1 MILINSATDTVM
13 CTKCVGGREVQ
24 ILDIQIF
31 SGRNIYSHKPVI
43 KVLADIGELYRYPT
57 KDIEGF
63 NEKILEYLPGLKK
76 HYCSLGYEG
85 GFLERLNE
93 GTYIGHVAEHMI
105 IEIQNML
112 GYDVHYG
119 KTRVEK
125 EPSVY
130 YIVYEYINERCGIEC
145 ARTIFEIINEILN
158 NEEVDFSSKLER
170 LRQIALEYD
179 LGPSTKAIYVEA
191 KKRGIPVTR
200 IGNGSLIQLGYGKY
214 SRLIQASLTDL
225 PSCISVDIASNKDIT
240 KRILRDYMI
249 PVPDGDITHSV
260 EGAIFTAKNIGFPVV
275 VKPLDGNQG
284 KGVTVNV
291 NTEEEV
297 KAAFIEAKKYS
308 NSVLVEE
315 YINGN
320 DYRLLVVGNKVS
332 AASERRPPFVTGDGI
347 HTIWE
352 LVEIEN
358 SNELRGVDHE
368 KPLTKIKLDDL
379 AKKVLHSQGCDENYI
394 PKDNEVIFL
403 RYNSNISTGGTAR
416 DCTEEV
422 HPLNAEL
429 AVKAAKA
436 LGLDIAGIDVCCED
450 ISKPLYEQK
459 GAIIEVNASPGLRMH
474 IYPSAGESRNVAE
487 DIINMMFPEG
497 KEHSIP
503 IVSVTGTNGKTTTTR
518 LIAHVL
524 KVQGKRVGMTTTSG
538 IYIDG
543 QCLMKGDNTG
553 SVSARLLL
561 SNKTIDAAVLETAR
575 GGIIR
580 KGLGYDLADV
590 GVITNISED
599 HLGIDGVNTL
609 EDLAFVKSL
618 VIEAV
623 KSDGYAVIN
632 ADDKF
637 ADYFL
642 KRARSEVILFSKD
655 KHNPLLNNH
664 IEQGKMAVFIENDEI
679 IMINK
684 GIKMHLIKVQDIP
697 ITFSGMLD
705 CNIEN
710 CLAAISALLGLNMP
724 LEIIERG
731 LKTFLPDTDL
741 NAGRFNIFNM
751 GEFKVMLDYGHNPA
765 GIQEVVKFI
774 KKLEAK
780 RFVGVVGM
788 PGDRQDSSISKA
800 ARICAGAFDRLY
812 IKEDS
817 DLRGRD
823 AGEVAQIF
831 YDAIIKCGVPKEN
844 VEIVYSEGKALEK
857 AILDAQPGDFIVMFY
872 EDFKTSLDI
881 INELRAEI
889 QNNNVKAEEMVQNV
903 G

>member
-240 KRILRDYMI
+240 KKILRDYMI

-710 CLAAISALLGLNMP
+710 CLAAVSALLGLNMP

>member
-1 MILINSATDTVM
+1 M
-13 CTKCVGGREVQ
+13 Q

-240 KRILRDYMI
+240 KKILRDYMI

-710 CLAAISALLGLNMP
+710 CLAAVSALLGLNMP

>member
-1 MILINSATDTVM
+1 M
-13 CTKCVGGREVQ
+13 Q
-24 ILDIQIF
+24 ILNIQSF
-31 SGRNIYSHKPVI
+31 SGRNIYSHNPVI
-43 KVLADIGELYRYPT
+43 KISVDIGELYKYPT

-63 NEKILEYLPGLKK
+63 NEKILEYFPGLKK

-105 IEIQNML
+105 IELQNML

-119 KTRVEK
+119 KTRVER
-125 EPSVY
+125 EPSIY
-130 YIVYEYINERCGIEC
+130 YIVYEYKNERCAIEC

-158 NEEVDFSSKLER
+158 KEKIDFLAKLEK
-170 LRQIALEYD
+170 LKKIAVEYD
-179 LGPSTKAIYVEA
+179 LGPSTKAIYIEA
-191 KKRGIPVTR
+191 QRRGIPVTR
-200 IGNGSLIQLGYGKY
+200 IGNGSILQLGYGKHL
-214 SRLIQASLTDL
+214 RLIQASLTDA
-225 PSCISVDIASNKDIT
+225 PSCISVDIVSNKDVT
-240 KRILRDYMI
+240 KRILRDFMI
-249 PVPDGDITHSV
+249 PVPEGDITHSV
-260 EGAIFTAKNIGFPVV
+260 EGAIFTAKSIGFPVV

-291 NTEEEV
+291 STEEEV
-297 KAAFIEAKKYS
+297 KAAFLEAKKYS
-308 NSVLVEE
+308 NSVLVEK
-315 YINGN
+315 YISGN
-320 DYRLLVVGNKVS
+320 DYRLLVVGDKIS
-332 AASERRPPFVTGDGI
+332 AAAERRPPCVIGDGI
-347 HTIWE
+347 HSVLE
-352 LVEIEN
+352 LVQIEN
-358 SNELRGVDHE
+358 SSELRGEDHE

-379 AKKVLHSQGCDENYI
+379 ARKVLLSQGCDENYI
-394 PKDNEVIFL
+394 PKANEVVYL

-416 DCTEEV
+416 DCTDEV
-422 HPLNAEL
+422 HPYNAEL
-429 AVKAAKA
+429 AVKAARA
-436 LGLDIAGIDVCCED
+436 LGLDIAGVDVCCKD
-450 ISKPLYEQK
+450 ISKPLCEQD

-487 DIINMMFPEG
+487 DILNMMFPEG
-497 KEHSIP
+497 REYSIP

-524 KVQGKRVGMTTTSG
+524 KVLGKRVGMTTTSG
-538 IYIDG
+538 IYIDD
-543 QCLMKGDNTG
+543 QCIMKGDNTG

-575 GGIIR
+575 GGIIK

-590 GVITNISED
+590 GVITNISDD
-599 HLGIDGVNTL
+599 HLGIDGVDTL

-623 KSDGYAVIN
+623 KPDGYAVIN

-642 KRARSEVILFSKD
+642 KRAKSEVILFSKD
-655 KHNPLLNNH
+655 KHNPILNNH
-664 IEQGKMAVFIENDEI
+664 IEQGKMAVFIDDDEI
-679 IMINK
+679 IMIKK
-684 GIKMHLIKVQDIP
+684 GTKIHLIKVRDIP
-697 ITFSGMLD
+697 ITFNGMLE

-710 CLAAISALLGLNMP
+710 CLAAVSALFGLNLP

-731 LKTFLPDTDL
+731 IKTFLPDTDS
-741 NAGRFNIFNM
+741 NAGRFNIFDM

-774 KKLEAK
+774 KKLDAK
-780 RFVGVVGM
+780 RFIGVVGM
-788 PGDRQDSSISKA
+788 PGDRQNSSINRA
-800 ARICAGAFDRLY
+800 AKICAGAFDRLY
-812 IKEDS
+812 IKEDA

-831 YDAIIKCGVPKEN
+831 YDSIIKCGVSKEN

-872 EDFKTSLDI
+872 EDFNTCFDI
-881 INELRAEI
+881 VNELRSEI
-889 QNNNVKAEEMVQNV
+889 KNNTVKTEEMVQNV

>member
-1 MILINSATDTVM
+1 M
-13 CTKCVGGREVQ
+13 Q

-43 KVLADIGELYRYPT
+43 KVLADIGELYKYPT
-57 KDIEGF
+57 KDIKGF

-119 KTRVEK
+119 KTRVER

-158 NEEVDFSSKLER
+158 NEEVDFSAKLEK
-170 LRQIALEYD
+170 LRQIAVEYD

-200 IGNGSLIQLGYGKY
+200 IGNGSIIQLGYGKY
-214 SRLIQASLTDL
+214 SRLIQASLTDS
-225 PSCISVDIASNKDIT
+225 PSCISVDIVSNKDIT
-240 KRILRDYMI
+240 KKILRDYMI

-297 KAAFIEAKKYS
+297 KIAFMEAKKYS

-332 AASERRPPFVTGDGI
+332 AAAERRPPFVTGDGI

-697 ITFSGMLD
+697 ITFSGMLE

-710 CLAAISALLGLNMP
+710 CLAAVSALLGLNMP

>member
-1 MILINSATDTVM
+1 M
-13 CTKCVGGREVQ
+13 CVGGRKVQ

-43 KVLADIGELYRYPT
+43 KVLADIGELYKYPT

-112 GYDVHYG
+112 GYDVHFG
-119 KTRVEK
+119 KTRVER
-125 EPSVY
+125 EPSLY
-130 YIVYEYINERCGIEC
+130 YIVYEYKNERCGIEC

-158 NEEVDFSSKLER
+158 KEEVDFSSKLEK
-170 LRQIALEYD
+170 LRQIAVEYD
-179 LGPSTKAIYVEA
+179 LGPSTKAIYIEA

-200 IGNGSLIQLGYGKY
+200 IGNGSIIQLGYGKY
-214 SRLIQASLTDL
+214 LRLMQASLTDS
-225 PSCISVDIASNKDIT
+225 PSCISVDIASNKEIT
-240 KRILRDYMI
+240 KRFLKDYMI
-249 PVPDGDITHSV
+249 PVPEGDITHSV
-260 EGAIFTAKNIGFPVV
+260 EGAIFTAKSIGFPVV

-297 KAAFIEAKKYS
+297 KAAFMDAKKYS
-308 NSVLVEE
+308 DSVLVEK
-315 YINGN
+315 YINGK

-332 AASERRPPFVTGDGI
+332 AAAERRPPFVTGDGV
-347 HTIWE
+347 HNVSE

-358 SNELRGVDHE
+358 SSELRGVDHE

-379 AKKVLHSQGCDENYI
+379 AKKVLLSQGCDENYI
-394 PKDNEVIFL
+394 PKENEVIFL
-403 RYNSNISTGGTAR
+403 RYNGNISTGGTAR
-416 DCTEEV
+416 DCTDEV
-422 HPLNAEL
+422 HPYNAEM
-429 AVKAAKA
+429 AVKAAKV
-436 LGLDIAGIDVCCED
+436 LGLDIAGIDMCCED
-450 ISKPLYEQK
+450 ISKPLNEQN

-474 IYPSAGESRNVAE
+474 IYPSIGKSRNVAE

-524 KVQGKRVGMTTTSG
+524 RVQGKRVGMTTTCG
-538 IYIDG
+538 IYVDG
-543 QCLMKGDNTG
+543 QCLMRGDNTG

-561 SNKTIDAAVLETAR
+561 SNRTIDAAVLETAR
-575 GGIIR
+575 GGIIK

-599 HLGIDGVNTL
+599 HLGIDGVDTL

-623 KSDGYAVIN
+623 KPDGYAVIN

-655 KHNPLLNNH
+655 KHNPLVNNH
-664 IEQGKMAVFIENDEI
+664 IEQGKMAVLIDNDELV
-679 IMINK
+679 MIKKGNK
-684 GIKMHLIKVQDIP
+684 IHLIKVGEIP
-697 ITFSGMLD
+697 ITFNGKPD

-710 CLAAISALLGLNMP
+710 CLAAVSALLGLNMP
-724 LEIIERG
+724 LEVIERG
-731 LKTFLPDTDL
+731 LRTFLPDTDL
-741 NAGRFNIFNM
+741 NAGRFNIFDM

-788 PGDRQDSSISKA
+788 PGDRLDSSISRA
-800 ARICAGAFDRLY
+800 ARICAGAFERLY

-872 EDFKTSLDI
+872 EDFKTSLDV
-881 INELRAEI
+881 INELRTEI
-889 QNNNVKAEEMVQNV
+889 QNNTVKTEEIVQNV